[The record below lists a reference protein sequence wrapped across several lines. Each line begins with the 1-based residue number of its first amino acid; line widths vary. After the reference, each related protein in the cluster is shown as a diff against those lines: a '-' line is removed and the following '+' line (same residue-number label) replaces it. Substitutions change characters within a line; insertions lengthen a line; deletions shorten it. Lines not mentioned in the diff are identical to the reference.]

1 MGAGSPT
8 RAVLWG
14 AAALLLATI
23 FLAPIFGFGRC
34 LDSPDDPAKSFCE
47 SYTASYAGLRVDIW
61 PWAVVSAVIVV
72 VTVVVAVRRHRR
84 RRAERAAR
92 A

>member
-34 LDSPDDPAKSFCE
+34 LDSHDDPAKSFCE

-84 RRAERAAR
+84 RRAERAAS